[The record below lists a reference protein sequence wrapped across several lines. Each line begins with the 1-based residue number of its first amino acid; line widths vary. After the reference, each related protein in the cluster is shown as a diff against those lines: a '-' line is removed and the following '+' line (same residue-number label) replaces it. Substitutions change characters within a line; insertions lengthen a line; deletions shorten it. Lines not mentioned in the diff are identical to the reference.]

1 MILVDLLYH
10 LVWLFP
16 NDWQIRPIFVSDVI
30 NKLNILFFI

>member
-1 MILVDLLYH
+1 MVYLSHH
-10 LVWLFP
+10 LVRLFP